1 MTPLARLQG
10 LNGRVV
16 LVVFVG
22 LLTGWALALL
32 KQSQYYVPDHVP
44 VPDSSDLDMRR
55 RQLLE
60 YTPQSLLEQFYRE
73 MGATTRRIDPTGV
86 DPIRADELAIV
97 LHPRAQAPERL
108 VDRLEEHV
116 KQGGR
121 LVVFTDTELD
131 LLERFGLQTQPV
143 NDPVTFDPVP
153 RVGATVEDAHV
164 QNALAPRL
172 RSVTGAKRPLVPLLQ
187 LKDTVIAGTAG
198 YGKGTVTVITARMAD
213 YAWIER
219 EDNAIFLANLLLEKP
234 QIIGLVPQLQNP
246 PQLAVPRQV
255 AGRARVASVAILDYD
270 AEVLRRIYALEAE
283 QNHRMEEARRRWQ
296 YDSLWSLI
304 KANPV
309 SAALIQLVLG
319 LMMFA
324 MGRARRLGEAL
335 PDRMGRV
342 EMPGTLEARANL
354 FERSGA
360 YRLAIS
366 RAVRHTN
373 RWLAARLGLI
383 GEPTAEELRAAL
395 ETVSTKATVRYQSI
409 VRTVAEIS
417 DGHTAADDR
426 SLTAVWNLIDAL
438 RRELPQQ

>member
-32 KQSQYYVPDHVP
+32 KQSQQYVPDQVP
-44 VPDSSDLDMRR
+44 VPNTSDLTYRR

-60 YTPQSLLEQFYRE
+60 YTQQSLLEQFYRE
-73 MGATTRRIDPTGV
+73 LGVQTRRLDPTGIV
-86 DPIRADELAIV
+86 APEREELVVV
-97 LHPRAQAPERL
+97 LHPRAQAPLRL
-108 VDRLEEHV
+108 VDQLEAHV
-116 KQGGR
+116 KRGGR

-131 LLERFGLQTQPV
+131 LLERFGLGTKV
-143 NDPVTFDPVP
+143 ASEVKSDEVVP
-153 RVGATVEDAHV
+153 RVTAAVEGSHVKTTDAPLVRSVHGAT
-164 QNALAPRL
+164 
-172 RSVTGAKRPLVPLLQ
+172 RPLVPLLQ
-187 LKDTVIAGTAG
+187 LRDNVTAGTAG
-198 YGKGTVTVITARMAD
+198 YGRGTVTVVTARMAD
-213 YAWIER
+213 YDFIER

-234 QIIGLVPQLQNP
+234 DFKTDM
-246 PQLAVPRQV
+246 AQV
-255 AGRARVASVAILDYD
+255 KSVAILDYD
-270 AEVLRRIYALEAE
+270 AEVLRKLYALEAE

-309 SAALIQLVLG
+309 SAALLQLMLG
-319 LMMFA
+319 LMVFA

-335 PDRMGRV
+335 PDRLGRV
-342 EMPGTLEARANL
+342 EMPGSLDARANL

-360 YRLAIS
+360 FRLAIS

-383 GEPTAEELRAAL
+383 GDPTAEELRVAL
-395 ETVSTKATVRYQSI
+395 ESVCPKAASRYTAI
-409 VRTVAEIS
+409 VRVVAEIS
-417 DGHTAADDR
+417 DGHTTADER
-426 SLTAVWNLIDAL
+426 SLGAVWNLIDAL
-438 RRELPQQ
+438 RRELPLT

>member
-32 KQSQYYVPDHVP
+32 KQSQYYVPAHIP
-44 VPDSSDLDMRR
+44 VPDSSDLSMRR

-73 MGATTRRIDPTGV
+73 MGATTRRLDPTGV
-86 DPIRADELAIV
+86 EAPARDELAVI
-97 LHPRAQAPERL
+97 LYPRAQAPERL
-108 VDRLEEHV
+108 VDTLERHV
-116 KQGGR
+116 KGGGR
-121 LVVFTDTELD
+121 LVVFTDSELD
-131 LLERFGLQTQPV
+131 LLDRFGLETRPV
-143 NDPVTFDPVP
+143 GTGYDDPSL

-164 QNALAPRL
+164 KSTYAPVL
-172 RSVTGAKRPLVPLLQ
+172 RSVHGKSRPIVPLLQ
-187 LKDTVIAGTAG
+187 GSAPGSVCAGVAG
-198 YGKGTVTVITARMAD
+198 YGFGTVVVVTARFGD
-213 YAWIER
+213 YSWIER
-219 EDNAIFLANLLLEKP
+219 QDNAIFLANLLLEAP
-234 QIIGLVPQLQNP
+234 EYGNR
-246 PQLAVPRQV
+246 AV
-255 AGRARVASVAILDYD
+255 AAKVAILDYD
-270 AEVLRRIYALEAE
+270 AEVLRRLYALETE
-283 QNHRMEEARRRWQ
+283 QNNRIEEARRRWQ

-319 LMMFA
+319 LMVFA
-324 MGRARRLGEAL
+324 CGRARRLGEAL

-342 EMPGTLEARANL
+342 EMPGTLDARANL

-360 YRLAIS
+360 FRLAIS

-383 GEPTAEELRAAL
+383 GEPTAEEIRSAL

-409 VRTVAEIS
+409 VRTVSEIS
-417 DGHTAADDR
+417 DGHTPADER
-426 SLTAVWNLIDAL
+426 ALAAVWNLIDAL
-438 RRELPQQ
+438 RREMPLQ